1 MRRISSQDEVVRRK
15 SAPTAPRAVV
25 FPAVWSKQFVDSCP
39 GCREIVSSV
48 FSPARPRPHA
58 ERHHG
63 APLPAAARRVTHPDG
78 GVLPFCVSRA
88 VEDDV
93 QVIRRECVRANCSR
107 VPSFPVRARPPWGP
121 AAPPPW
127 PRPSHPIRP
136 LCCHL
141 RAAQQVLSTQARSQV
156 TRRPPRGLRGRWR
169 RALVLGT
176 PWRYSCPSVLHSLWG
191 SQTSNGHT
199 ARPKSRLAD
208 LRAPLESS
216 G

>member
-1 MRRISSQDEVVRRK
+1 MIRVLVVEKFVLQD
-15 SAPTAPRAVV
+15 
-25 FPAVWSKQFVDSCP
+25 FVACH
-39 GCREIVSSV
+39 
-48 FSPARPRPHA
+48 PRPHA

-88 VEDDV
+88 VGDDV

-136 LCCHL
+136 PCCHL
-141 RAAQQVLSTQARSQV
+141 SAAQQVLSTQARSQV
-156 TRRPPRGLRGRWR
+156 TRRPLHGLRGRWR